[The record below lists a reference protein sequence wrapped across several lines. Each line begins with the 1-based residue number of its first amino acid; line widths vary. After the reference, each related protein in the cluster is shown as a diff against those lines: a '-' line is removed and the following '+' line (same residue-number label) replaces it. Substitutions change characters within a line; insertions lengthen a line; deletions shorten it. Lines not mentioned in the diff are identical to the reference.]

1 LSSILP
7 LAGRLRQ
14 LSVEELAD
22 LISNLPQAASSC
34 SDLFDLAKLMLGKR
48 ELEERIRRL
57 PAKEI
62 ENLSLGKA
70 SAHLRSAFL
79 ADGKVF
85 EEAKE
90 LLLQLKPLPTRRLIS
105 PSNSLSAYETLLA
118 VTEIIFA
125 MEQHWFEKTKTGLKA
140 ADAKLISEKF
150 KWQPADLQLR
160 FRLALRAG
168 LISENTSRWVASSKA
183 EMWLTKSRLDAWI
196 DLAQS
201 VWDLPK
207 FSITEEALTAQL
219 DLHYPLM
226 DTQKIALIEFGSA
239 LGLLDG
245 DKPRAPLLAGNFA
258 AVSKAIAKELPKAEE
273 RLLVQADL
281 SIVCPGPIDASLQRK
296 LDSFADSEDLG
307 LACRFRLTS
316 LSVSHHLEAGGKLE
330 EIRQTLISASGKD
343 LPQPVSYLLEETS
356 LKFGSLRV
364 AAGAHSEISST
375 DEILLTQIMNEK
387 TLVHLALKKYPGKLV
402 SNASQE
408 LCYFSLRDAGY
419 AAVMVDSVGNIV
431 SPRFSVQIEQIQE
444 SSELLA
450 RAKALLSGERA
461 SADQGDITRQ
471 LQFALKNKLQVSVT
485 LELEGQEQTL
495 LLTPLGLSGN
505 RLRGRDEAKQAE
517 RTLPLARIRSVV
529 LS

>member
-1 LSSILP
+1 MSSILP

-14 LSVEELAD
+14 LSVEELAN
-22 LISNLPQAASSC
+22 LISGLSLAASSC
-34 SDLFDLAKLMLGKR
+34 ADLFDLAKLMLGKR

-57 PAKEI
+57 PEKEI
-62 ENLSLGKA
+62 ENLRAGK
-70 SAHLRSAFL
+70 SSTQLKTAFL
-79 ADGKVF
+79 GDTKAF
-85 EEAKE
+85 TEAQE
-90 LLLQLKPLPTRRLIS
+90 LLATLKPIAPKKLNS
-105 PSNSLSAYETLLA
+105 QSSSLSAYETLLA

-125 MEQHWFEKTKTGLKA
+125 MEQHWFEKTKTGLKS

-150 KWQPADLQLR
+150 KWQPAELQLR

-168 LISENTSRWVASSKA
+168 LISESSSRWVASTKA
-183 EMWLTKSRLDAWI
+183 EDWLKKSRLEAWI

-207 FSITEEALTAQL
+207 FPITDEVITTQL
-219 DLHYPLM
+219 SLHYPLL
-226 DTQKIALIEFGSA
+226 DSQRISLIEFGPA
-239 LGLLDG
+239 LGLLDAG
-245 DKPRAPLLAGNFA
+245 RPRPPLLAGNLA
-258 AVSKAIAKELPKAEE
+258 AVSRAIAKELPKAEQ

-307 LACRFRLTS
+307 LACRFRLTP
-316 LSVSHHLEAGGKLE
+316 LSVSHHLEAGGQLS
-330 EIRQTLISASGKD
+330 EITETLVGGSGKE
-343 LPQPVSYLLEETS
+343 LPQPVSYLLEETFA
-356 LKFGSLRV
+356 KFGNLKI
-364 AAGAHSEISST
+364 AASSQSEISSN

-387 TLVHLALKKYPGKLV
+387 TLVHLAMKKAPGKLL

-419 AAVMVDSVGNIV
+419 AAVMVDENQHII
-431 SPRFSVQIEQIQE
+431 SPRFGAEVEQLQE
-444 SSELLA
+444 NSELLA
-450 RAKALLSGERA
+450 RAKALLSGEKA

-485 LELEGQEQTL
+485 LNLDGEEQTL
-495 LLTPLGLSGN
+495 LLTPLGLAGN

-529 LS
+529 LG